1 MYRVN
6 VSIQFK
12 KMVLALLGSMVIM
25 ILLSIIIVGVGNKN
39 GSILKNNGII
49 NKYSLNKN
57 DIVLKNVK
65 GEANIKVFLSE
76 QDKVVDMSLEDYVRG
91 VVSGEMPAEFDI
103 EALKAQAVAARTY
116 ALSHMEQFGG
126 STCTISKDKG
136 ADICDT
142 VHCQVYKTKESR
154 FNDWPKKNAEE
165 YWAKITE
172 AVKQTSGEVITY
184 EGSIIKNP
192 YYFSMS
198 SGKTENAADV
208 FSMDVPYLKSVDSS
222 QDKSLKDFQTIKKYT
237 YSELSNIINSKYP
250 KAGVAPKKLS
260 SQIVIKETTSGG
272 GSVKKV
278 AIGNV
283 IISGPQFREMLNL
296 KSSNFIFKFN
306 SKDIEIITKG
316 YGHDVGMS
324 QYGAGAMA
332 KNGSNYKQILT
343 HYYQGVKI
351 EKIDDIK

>member
-1 MYRVN
+1 MQRVN
-6 VSIQFK
+6 VSIQLK
-12 KMVLALLGSMVIM
+12 KMVLAIIGSMIIM
-25 ILLSIIIVGVGNKN
+25 ILLAVIIVGIGSKS
-39 GSILKNNGII
+39 GSIINSKGII
-49 NKYSLNKN
+49 NKFNLNN
-57 DIVLKNVK
+57 NNIVLKNVK
-65 GEANIKVFLSE
+65 GETNIKVFLTE

-116 ALSHMEQFGG
+116 ALSHMEKLGG

-142 VHCQVYKTKESR
+142 VHCQVYKTKEGR

-172 AVKQTSGEVITY
+172 AVKQTAGEVITY
-184 EGSIIKNP
+184 DGSIIKSP

-198 SGKTENAADV
+198 SGRTENAADV

-237 YSELSNIINSKYP
+237 YNELANIINSKYP
-250 KAGVAPKKLS
+250 KAGVTSKKLS
-260 SQIVIKETTSGG
+260 SQMIIKETTSGG
-272 GSVKKV
+272 GSVKKI
-278 AIGNV
+278 ALGSIV
-283 IISGPQFREMLNL
+283 ITGPQYREMLNL
-296 KSSNFIFKFN
+296 KSSNFTFKFN
-306 SKDIEIITKG
+306 SKDVEIITKG

-332 KNGSNYKQILT
+332 KGGSNYKQILT